1 MTSFYDLSI
10 IINRDNRSD
19 SEHNLLLTTDIRRQM
34 NDVKIDRILENL
46 LYILPVLHKKIL
58 RMDLG
63 GVAGNLNRPHFAI
76 MGILHENSTRVTELA
91 KILAVTKPQM
101 TFLVDQLVKMEVVER
116 HPDASDR
123 RVINLVLS
131 EKGRVLL
138 EEMKRRVKEYV
149 RLRLAGLTDDE
160 LTAMSSALET
170 LRIVVAEL

>member
-1 MTSFYDLSI
+1 MS
-10 IINRDNRSD
+10 
-19 SEHNLLLTTDIRRQM
+19 
-34 NDVKIDRILENL
+34 DVKVDRILENL

-76 MGILHENSTRVTELA
+76 MGILYENSTRMTELA
-91 KILAVTKPQM
+91 RILAATKSQT

-131 EKGRVLL
+131 EKGRALL
-138 EEMKRRVKEYV
+138 EEIKQRVKENV

-160 LTAMSSALET
+160 LTAMSSALEA
-170 LRIVVAEL
+170 LRIVIAKL

>member
-1 MTSFYDLSI
+1 LTSFYDLSI